1 MSVSSLPPAIF
12 LMGPTASGKTDI
24 AIALREH
31 LPIDIISVDSAQV
44 YRQMDIGSA
53 KPDHETLKRH
63 PHRLI
68 DIRDPVEAYSAG
80 DFLKDAKVQ
89 MAEITATGRIPLL
102 VGGTMLYFKVLFEG
116 LADLPPANQVIR
128 DELQG
133 RAEKSGWPSLHEEL
147 KLIDPTVAA
156 RLHPNHSQRIQRALE
171 VYLITGSP
179 LSELLSL
186 SKGTGI
192 EDEYQVTQ
200 LALISNNRS
209 LLHERIAQRFHLMME
224 QGFESEV
231 KALYQRGDLAATSTA
246 MRSAGYR
253 QLWDYCDGLLSIEEA
268 IEKGIIAS
276 RQLAK
281 RQITWLRNWPN
292 AREILVDNGESYHSC
307 INICN
312 QSLKILRDPPY
323 CTSRKQ

>member
-1 MSVSSLPPAIF
+1 
-12 LMGPTASGKTDI
+12 
-24 AIALREH
+24 
-31 LPIDIISVDSAQV
+31 
-44 YRQMDIGSA
+44 MD
-53 KPDHETLKRH
+53 
-63 PHRLI
+63 
-68 DIRDPVEAYSAG
+68 
-80 DFLKDAKVQ
+80 
-89 MAEITATGRIPLL
+89 EITAAGRIPLL
-102 VGGTMLYFKVLFEG
+102 VGGTMLYFKVLLEG
-116 LADLPPANQVIR
+116 LAELPPGNQVIR

-147 KLIDPTVAA
+147 KRIDPKVAA

-179 LSELLSL
+179 LSELQSL
-186 SKGTGI
+186 SKGKGI
-192 EDEYQVTQ
+192 QDEYQLTQ
-200 LALISNNRS
+200 LALVSNNRS
-209 LLHERIAQRFHLMME
+209 LLHERIAKRFHLMME
-224 QGFESEV
+224 RGFESEV

-268 IEKGIIAS
+268 VEQGIIAS

-292 AREILVDNGESYHSC
+292 AREILVDNGENYHNC

-312 QSLKILRDPPY
+312 QSLKMLREPPILY
-323 CTSRKQ
+323 

>member
-24 AIALREH
+24 AMGLREH
-31 LPIDIISVDSAQV
+31 LPVDIISVDSAQV
-44 YRQMDIGSA
+44 YRQMNIGSA
-53 KPDHETLKRH
+53 KPDPETLKQH

-80 DFLKDAKVQ
+80 DFLKDAKTQ
-89 MAEITATGRIPLL
+89 MDEITAAGRISLL
-102 VGGTMLYFKVLFEG
+102 VGGTMLYFKVLLEG
-116 LADLPPANQVIR
+116 LAELPPGNQVIR

-147 KLIDPTVAA
+147 KRIDPKVAA

-179 LSELLSL
+179 LSELQSL
-186 SKGTGI
+186 SKGKGI
-192 EDEYQVTQ
+192 QDEYQLTQ
-200 LALISNNRS
+200 LALVSNNRS
-209 LLHERIAQRFHLMME
+209 LLHERIAKRFHLMME
-224 QGFESEV
+224 RGFESEV

-268 IEKGIIAS
+268 VERGIIAS

-292 AREILVDNGESYHSC
+292 AREILVDNGESYHNC

-312 QSLKILRDPPY
+312 QSLKMLREPPILY
-323 CTSRKQ
+323 

>member
-53 KPDHETLKRH
+53 KPDRETLKQH

-89 MAEITATGRIPLL
+89 MAEIAATGRIPLL

-312 QSLKILRDPPY
+312 QSLKILREPPIL
-323 CTSRKQ
+323 

>member
-24 AIALREH
+24 AMGLREH
-31 LPIDIISVDSAQV
+31 LPVDIISVDSAQV
-44 YRQMDIGSA
+44 YRQMNIGSA
-53 KPDHETLKRH
+53 KPDPETLKQH

-80 DFLKDAKVQ
+80 DFLKDAKTQ
-89 MAEITATGRIPLL
+89 MDEITAAGRIPLL
-102 VGGTMLYFKVLFEG
+102 VGGTMLYFKVLLEG
-116 LADLPPANQVIR
+116 LAELPPGNQVIR

-147 KLIDPTVAA
+147 KRIDPKVAA

-179 LSELLSL
+179 LSELQSL
-186 SKGTGI
+186 SKGKGI
-192 EDEYQVTQ
+192 QDEYQLTQ
-200 LALISNNRS
+200 LALVSNNRS
-209 LLHERIAQRFHLMME
+209 LLHERIAKRFHLMME
-224 QGFESEV
+224 RGFESEV

-268 IEKGIIAS
+268 VEQGIIAS

-292 AREILVDNGESYHSC
+292 AREILVDNGDSYHNC

-312 QSLKILRDPPY
+312 QSLKMLREPPILY
-323 CTSRKQ
+323 

>member
-24 AIALREH
+24 AMGLREH
-31 LPIDIISVDSAQV
+31 LPVDIISVDSAQV
-44 YRQMDIGSA
+44 YRQMNIGSA
-53 KPDHETLKRH
+53 KPDPETLKQH

-80 DFLKDAKVQ
+80 DFLKDAKTQ
-89 MAEITATGRIPLL
+89 MDEITAAGRIPLL
-102 VGGTMLYFKVLFEG
+102 VGGTMLYFKVLLEG
-116 LADLPPANQVIR
+116 LAELPPGNQVIR

-147 KLIDPTVAA
+147 KRIDPKVAA

-179 LSELLSL
+179 LSELQSL
-186 SKGTGI
+186 SKGKGI
-192 EDEYQVTQ
+192 QDEYQLTQ
-200 LALISNNRS
+200 LALVSNNRS
-209 LLHERIAQRFHLMME
+209 LLHERIAKRFHLMME
-224 QGFESEV
+224 RGFESEV

-268 IEKGIIAS
+268 VEQGIIAS

-281 RQITWLRNWPN
+281 RQMTWLRNWPN
-292 AREILVDNGESYHSC
+292 AREILVDNGESYHHC

-312 QSLKILRDPPY
+312 QSLKMLREPPILY
-323 CTSRKQ
+323 

>member
-24 AIALREH
+24 ALALREH
-31 LPIDIISVDSAQV
+31 LPVDIISVDSAQV

-53 KPDHETLKRH
+53 KPDCETLKQH

-80 DFLKDAKVQ
+80 DFLKDAKAQ
-89 MAEITATGRIPLL
+89 MAEIKATGRIPLL

-147 KLIDPTVAA
+147 KLIDPKVAA

-179 LSELLSL
+179 LSELQSL
-186 SKGTGI
+186 SKSKGI

-312 QSLKILRDPPY
+312 QSLKILREPPILY
-323 CTSRKQ
+323 

>member
-24 AIALREH
+24 AMGLREH
-31 LPIDIISVDSAQV
+31 LPVDIISVDSAQV
-44 YRQMDIGSA
+44 YRQMNIGSA
-53 KPDHETLKRH
+53 KPDPETLKQH

-80 DFLKDAKVQ
+80 DFLKDAKTQ
-89 MAEITATGRIPLL
+89 MDEITAAGRIPLL
-102 VGGTMLYFKVLFEG
+102 VGGTMLYFKVLLEG
-116 LADLPPANQVIR
+116 LAELPPGNQVIR

-147 KLIDPTVAA
+147 KRIDPKVAA

-179 LSELLSL
+179 LSELQSL
-186 SKGTGI
+186 SKGKGI
-192 EDEYQVTQ
+192 QDEYQLTQ
-200 LALISNNRS
+200 LALVSNNRS
-209 LLHERIAQRFHLMME
+209 LLHERIAKRFHLMME
-224 QGFESEV
+224 RGFESEV

-268 IEKGIIAS
+268 VERGIIAS

-292 AREILVDNGESYHSC
+292 AREILVDNGESYHNC

-312 QSLKILRDPPY
+312 QSLKMLREPPILY
-323 CTSRKQ
+323 

>member
-53 KPDHETLKRH
+53 KPDRETLKQH

-147 KLIDPTVAA
+147 KLIGPTVAA

-312 QSLKILRDPPY
+312 QSLKILKEPPIL
-323 CTSRKQ
+323 

>member
-1 MSVSSLPPAIF
+1 MPVSSLPPAIF
-12 LMGPTASGKTDI
+12 LMGPTASGKTDV
-24 AIALREH
+24 AMALREH
-31 LPIDIISVDSAQV
+31 LPVDIISVDSAQV

-53 KPDHETLKRH
+53 KPDSDTLKQH

-80 DFLKDAKVQ
+80 DFLKDANAQ
-89 MAEITATGRIPLL
+89 MAEITAAGRIPLL
-102 VGGTMLYFKVLFEG
+102 VGGTMLYFKVLLEG
-116 LADLPPANQVIR
+116 LAELPPANQDIR

-133 RAEKSGWPSLHEEL
+133 RAEKSGWPSLYEEL
-147 KLIDPTVAA
+147 KRVDPIAAA

-179 LSELLSL
+179 LSELQSL
-186 SKGTGI
+186 SKGKGI
-192 EDEYQVTQ
+192 EDEYQVIQ
-200 LALISNNRS
+200 LALVTNNRS
-209 LLHERIAQRFHLMME
+209 LLHERIAQRFHLMIE
-224 QGFESEV
+224 RGFESEA
-231 KALYQRGDLAATSTA
+231 KALYQRGDLTANSTA

-253 QLWDYCDGLLSIEEA
+253 QLWDYFDGLVSLEEA

-292 AREILVDNGESYHSC
+292 AKEIHVDDGENYHGC

-312 QSLKILRDPPY
+312 QSLKILREHPILY
-323 CTSRKQ
+323 K

>member
-53 KPDHETLKRH
+53 KPDRETLKQH

-209 LLHERIAQRFHLMME
+209 LLHERITQRFHLMME

-312 QSLKILRDPPY
+312 QSLKILREPPIL
-323 CTSRKQ
+323 

>member
-53 KPDHETLKRH
+53 KPDRETLKQH

-186 SKGTGI
+186 SKGKGI

-312 QSLKILRDPPY
+312 QSLKILREPPIL
-323 CTSRKQ
+323 

>member
-53 KPDHETLKRH
+53 KPDRETLKQH

-186 SKGTGI
+186 SKCKGI

-312 QSLKILRDPPY
+312 QSLKILREPPIL
-323 CTSRKQ
+323 